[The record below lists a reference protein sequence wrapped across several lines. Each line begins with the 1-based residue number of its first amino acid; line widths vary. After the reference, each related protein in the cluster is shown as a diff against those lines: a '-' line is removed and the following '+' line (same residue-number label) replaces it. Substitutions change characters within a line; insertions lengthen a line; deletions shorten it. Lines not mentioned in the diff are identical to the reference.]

1 MNVFYT
7 RQTLTIAIES
17 EKSANKSIGFV
28 PTMGALHEG
37 HLALVK
43 KALTQVDIV
52 VVSIFVNPTQFNN
65 AKDLEKYPRMLKND
79 VSFLEKV
86 GNVLI
91 FAPDFDEVYPVND
104 EFDPIELNGI
114 DEILEGKYRP
124 GHFQGV
130 MHVVRNL
137 FQIVQPNKAYFGLKD
152 FQQVAII
159 KKMVNILNLP
169 IEIIECPTLRETS
182 GIAMSSR
189 NLRLSNTQKFDAL
202 IIIQTLNFLKELKQK
217 FNPTEAKKLAIE
229 FFNKGNLKLEYLEIV
244 ESTTLKAIDDYWTND
259 STCCIAAIC
268 GDVRLIDNNQL

>member
-1 MNVFYT
+1 MSVYYT
-7 RQTLTIAIES
+7 RQTLTIAIDTA
-17 EKSANKSIGFV
+17 KAVNKTIGFV

-43 KALTQVDIV
+43 KALSEVDVV

-65 AKDLEKYPRMLKND
+65 EEDLEKYPRMLMSD
-79 VSFLEKV
+79 VAFLEKI

-91 FAPDFDEVYPVND
+91 FAPDYNEVYPQND
-104 EFDPIELNGI
+104 SFENIELNGI
-114 DEILEGKYRP
+114 DKILEGEYRP

-159 KKMVNILNLP
+159 KKMVDFLKLP
-169 IEIIECPTLRETS
+169 IDIVACPTLREKS

-189 NLRLSNTQKFDAL
+189 NLRLKNDQKAEAL
-202 IIIQTLNFLKELKQK
+202 IIFNTLNYLKELKLK
-217 FNPTEAKKLAIE
+217 FNPEEAERLAIE
-229 FFNKGNLKLEYLEIV
+229 YFNRGNLKLEYLELV
-244 ESTTLKAIDDYWTND
+244 DSNTLQKLNNYWAKD
-259 STCCIAAIC
+259 STCCIAALC
-268 GDVRLIDNNQL
+268 GDVRLIDNIQL